1 MNNQHY
7 ERENPGFWDKKKEK
21 DMTREQLEDARQ
33 IIFLLERK
41 MSTLENLIQ
50 SISENSNDKWVI
62 ERLTELIHFINTNE
76 L

>member
-1 MNNQHY
+1 M
-7 ERENPGFWDKKKEK
+7 K
-21 DMTREQLEDARQ
+21 DITKDQLEDARQ
-33 IIFLLERK
+33 IIFLLEHK

>member
-1 MNNQHY
+1 MINHHY
-7 ERENPGFWDKKKEK
+7 ERENPRFWDKKKEK

-41 MSTLENLIQ
+41 MSTLENLIR

>member
-7 ERENPGFWDKKKEK
+7 ERENPDFWSKKKEK

>member
-1 MNNQHY
+1 MTNQHY
-7 ERENPGFWDKKKEK
+7 ERENPRFWDKKKEK
-21 DMTREQLEDARQ
+21 EMTREQLEDARQ

>member
-1 MNNQHY
+1 MTNQHY
-7 ERENPGFWDKKKEK
+7 ERENPRFWDKKKEK

-50 SISENSNDKWVI
+50 NLIENTLDDYVRDNLEYIKN
-62 ERLTELIHFINTNE
+62 FIITNK